1 MKPPSSLSSTVPMLG
16 ESMCSTNYVKAPSVR
31 PDNLNKPNRGTNHC
45 EAEATKHHPGRQTQK
60 AAADDL

>member
-1 MKPPSSLSSTVPMLG
+1 MKPLSSLSSTVPMLG

-45 EAEATKHHPGRQTQK
+45 EAEATKHHPGASNTESSSR
-60 AAADDL
+60 